1 MPACPKCS
9 APVTEGQAFCESCGE
24 QLKEGVARRE
34 AMPRTGGE
42 ITDQHRKHIRSARF
56 AIMFVAIVTIGVSI
70 FFWFKLKGEIEDIP
84 PGFLVDGA
92 VKKAIAFQKV
102 AVASTFFLG
111 LVFSGLFFW
120 AKKNPF
126 GASLTAL
133 IIYATSIL
141 VQAGIEPSTLVNG
154 IIIKVIIVL
163 ALVRGVQ
170 AGLAFKKLSS
180 PG

>member
-9 APVTEGQAFCESCGE
+9 APIMEGQAFCESCGE
-24 QLKEGVARRE
+24 QLKAGVERRE
-34 AMPRTGGE
+34 AVPRAGGE

-56 AIMFVAIVTIGVSI
+56 AIMVVAIITIIVSI
-70 FFWFKLKGEIEDIP
+70 VMWYMLQRDI
-84 PGFLVDGA
+84 D
-92 VKKAIAFQKV
+92 KASGNPLMLINEKIVAFQKV
-102 AVASTFFLG
+102 AIASTFFVG
-111 LVFSGLFFW
+111 LLFIGLFFW

-141 VQAGIEPSTLVNG
+141 VQAGMEPETLVKG
-154 IIIKVIIVL
+154 IIIKIIIIL

-170 AGLAFKKLSS
+170 AGLAYKKLDS